1 MDADARSFKG
11 NVVDDNA
18 IIRINIKWLIQLLVV
33 VSAAVYGYISIEM
46 RIRSL
51 ELSLT
56 DANTKIIELVNKHVA
71 TEELRMQ
78 SLEEEL
84 QWYQKEVNLN
94 PLSWKK
100 RKKKK

>member
-51 ELSLT
+51 EVSLT

-71 TEELRMQ
+71 NEELRMAT
-78 SLEEEL
+78 LEEEL
-84 QWYQKEVNLN
+84 LWYQKEVNLN

-100 RKKKK
+100 RKQKK